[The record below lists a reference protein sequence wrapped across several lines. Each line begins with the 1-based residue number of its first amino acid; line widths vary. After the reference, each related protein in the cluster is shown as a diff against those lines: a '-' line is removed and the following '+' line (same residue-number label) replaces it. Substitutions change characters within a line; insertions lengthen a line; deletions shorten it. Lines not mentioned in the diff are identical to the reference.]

1 MLDKKSQD
9 SAKQASIEQDTI
21 ENGSAQNGYE
31 PSSSFLLDIA
41 PLLLTAMILMVQ
53 FFVFKDFTPHI
64 PLACGIL
71 ITGLFMKLRR
81 RSWAGM
87 EENFLKVVKIGLPAM
102 IILMGVGMLIGSW
115 IIAGTVPTILYYGF
129 SIFSPSSFLF
139 SVCLICAV
147 ISLATGT
154 SWGTVG
160 TVGLAMM
167 GIGLGLGIPAHFT
180 GGAIV
185 SGAFFGDKMSP
196 LSDTTNLTPAAADVD
211 LWEHIRGMLPT
222 TVPAMITALALYA
235 WIGMS
240 YGNDNVNMS
249 TIQALQSTLAS
260 NYNISL
266 ITLLPAVVVVG
277 AAVFKM
283 PAIPTVLGGVVVAS
297 LVAFFLQGVGVSDIF
312 NVLQNGFKSE
322 TGFDVVDQLLSKGGV
337 MSMTWVVTLTIFA
350 LAFIGSIEHY
360 GTLRAIMTKINNIV
374 KTRFGL
380 VTTTYASVIGVG
392 TIIGD
397 VYTTLVLPGRLLK
410 DKYKEMGYK
419 RTTLTRSIEDS
430 GTLLSPLIPW
440 NMGGSFVAAT
450 LGIAT
455 LTYAPF
461 AFACWLSPLF
471 GLLWAALGKFTPRED
486 EPTKEIV
493 LTKTS
498 NSTEPANTASI
509 NN

>member
-1 MLDKKSQD
+1 MLEPKPHNLDPDKD
-9 SAKQASIEQDTI
+9 
-21 ENGSAQNGYE
+21 GYG
-31 PSSSFLLDIA
+31 PSSNFLLDIA
-41 PLLLTAMILMVQ
+41 PLILTAMILMVQ
-53 FFVFKDFTPHI
+53 FFVFKDFTPHT

-71 ITGLFMKLRR
+71 ITGLFMKMRGR
-81 RSWAGM
+81 DWQGM
-87 EENFLKVVKIGLPAM
+87 EERFLRVIKIGLPAM

-129 SIFSPSSFLF
+129 SIFSPSSFLV
-139 SVCLICAV
+139 SVCIICAI
-147 ISLATGT
+147 ISVATGT

-167 GIGLGLGIPAHFT
+167 GIGMGLGIPAHFT

-196 LSDTTNLTPAAADVD
+196 LSDTTNLTPAAAGVE
-211 LWEHIRGMLPT
+211 LWDHIKGMLPT
-222 TVPAMITALALYA
+222 TVPAMITALAIYA
-235 WIGMS
+235 WIGMG
-240 YGNDNVNMS
+240 YGDDNIDLS
-249 TIQALQSTLAS
+249 SIQALKTNLAA
-260 NYNISL
+260 NYNLSI
-266 ITLLPAVVVVG
+266 ITLLPAAVVVI
-277 AAVFKM
+277 AAVRKM
-283 PAIPTVLGGVVVAS
+283 PAIPTVLSGVVVAS
-297 LVAFFLQGVGVSDIF
+297 LIAFFMQGVGVSEIF
-312 NVLQNGFKSE
+312 QVLQNGYVSE

-337 MSMTWVVTLTIFA
+337 MSMTWVITLTIFA
-350 LAFIGSIEHY
+350 LAFVGSLEHY
-360 GTLRAIMTKINNIV
+360 GTLKAIMAKINHFV
-374 KTRFGL
+374 KTRLGL
-380 VTTTYASVIGVG
+380 IFTTYGSVLSVG
-392 TIIGD
+392 TLIGD

-471 GLLWAALGKFTPRED
+471 GLLWAFLDKFIPRE
-486 EPTKEIV
+486 EPIV
-493 LTKTS
+493 EKLDT
-498 NSTEPANTASI
+498 NSSI
-509 NN
+509 SEV

>member
-1 MLDKKSQD
+1 MIDDKPHD
-9 SAKQASIEQDTI
+9 PAND
-21 ENGSAQNGYE
+21 GYG

-41 PLLLTAMILMVQ
+41 PLVLTAMILMVQ

-71 ITGLFMKLRR
+71 ITGLFMKMRGR
-81 RSWAGM
+81 DWQGM
-87 EENFLKVVKIGLPAM
+87 EERFLKVIKIGLPAM

-139 SVCLICAV
+139 SVCIICAI
-147 ISLATGT
+147 ISVATGT

-167 GIGLGLGIPAHFT
+167 GIGMGLGIPAHFT

-196 LSDTTNLTPAAADVD
+196 LSDTTNLTPAAAGVE
-211 LWEHIRGMLPT
+211 LWDHIRGMLPT
-222 TVPAMITALALYA
+222 TVPAMVTALAIYA
-235 WIGMS
+235 WIGMG
-240 YGNDNVNMS
+240 YGDDS
-249 TIQALQSTLAS
+249 IDLSSIRALQTSLAD
-260 NYNISL
+260 NYNLSI
-266 ITLLPAVVVVG
+266 ITLLPALVVVI
-277 AAVFKM
+277 AAVMKM

-297 LVAFFLQGVGVSDIF
+297 VIAFFLQGVGVSDIF
-312 NVLQNGFKSE
+312 NVLQNGFVSE
-322 TGFDVVDQLLSKGGV
+322 TGFDVVDKLLSKGGV
-337 MSMTWVVTLTIFA
+337 MSMTWVITLTIFA
-350 LAFIGSIEHY
+350 LAFVGSLEHY
-360 GTLRAIMTKINNIV
+360 GTLKAIMAKIDKAV
-374 KTRFGL
+374 KSRIGL
-380 VTTTYASVIGVG
+380 ILTTYASVLGVG
-392 TIIGD
+392 TLIGD

-410 DKYKEMGYK
+410 EKYKEMGYK

-471 GLLWAALGKFTPRED
+471 GLLWAFLDKFIPRE
-486 EPTKEIV
+486 EPTVEK
-493 LTKTS
+493 LDTATS
-498 NSTEPANTASI
+498 TSI
-509 NN
+509 SDV

>member
-1 MLDKKSQD
+1 MIEEKPYD
-9 SAKQASIEQDTI
+9 ASVE
-21 ENGSAQNGYE
+21 GYE

-41 PLLLTAMILMVQ
+41 PLILTSIILMVQ

-71 ITGLFMKLRR
+71 ITGFFMKIRGR
-81 RSWAGM
+81 AWEGM
-87 EENFLKVVKIGLPAM
+87 EERFLKVVKIGIPAM

-139 SVCLICAV
+139 SVCIICAL

-167 GIGLGLGIPAHFT
+167 GIGLGLGIPPHLT

-196 LSDTTNLTPAAADVD
+196 LSDTTNLTPAAAGVE
-211 LWEHIRGMLPT
+211 LWDHIRGMLPT
-222 TVPAMITALALYA
+222 TVPAMLCALAIYA
-235 WIGMS
+235 WLGMS
-240 YGNDNVNMS
+240 YGADDVDLS
-249 TIQALQSTLAS
+249 SIQALQTTLAD
-260 NYNISL
+260 NYNISV
-266 ITLLPAVVVVG
+266 ITLLPAAVVVG
-277 AAVFKM
+277 AAIMKM
-283 PAIPTVLGGVVVAS
+283 PAIPTVLSGVVVAG
-297 LVAFFLQGVGVSDIF
+297 LVAFFLQGAGVHDIF
-312 NVLQNGFKSE
+312 NVLQNGFVSE
-322 TGFDVVDQLLSKGGV
+322 TGLEVVDKLLSKGGV
-337 MSMTWVVTLTIFA
+337 MSMTWVITLTIFA
-350 LAFIGSIEHY
+350 LAFVGSLEHY
-360 GTLRAIMTKINNIV
+360 GTLKAIMAKINRLI
-374 KTRFGL
+374 KTRIGL
-380 VTTTYASVIGVG
+380 IISSYLSVIGVG

-419 RTTLTRSIEDS
+419 RTTLTRAIEDC

-440 NMGGSFVAAT
+440 NMGGGFVAAT

-455 LTYAPF
+455 ITYAPY
-461 AFACWLSPLF
+461 AFACWLSPIF
-471 GLLWAALGKFTPRED
+471 GLLWAFSGKFVPRDD
-486 EPTKEIV
+486 ESIKASPK
-493 LTKTS
+493 L
-498 NSTEPANTASI
+498 STVNDI
-509 NN
+509 

>member
-1 MLDKKSQD
+1 MIDDKPHD
-9 SAKQASIEQDTI
+9 PASD
-21 ENGSAQNGYE
+21 GYG

-41 PLLLTAMILMVQ
+41 PLVLTAMILMVQ

-71 ITGLFMKLRR
+71 ITGLFMKLRDR
-81 RSWAGM
+81 DWQGM
-87 EENFLKVVKIGLPAM
+87 EDRFLKVIKIGLPAM

-139 SVCLICAV
+139 SVCIICAI
-147 ISLATGT
+147 ISVATGT

-167 GIGLGLGIPAHFT
+167 GIGMGLGIPAHFT

-196 LSDTTNLTPAAADVD
+196 LSDTTNLTPAAAGVD
-211 LWEHIRGMLPT
+211 LWDHIKGMLPT
-222 TVPAMITALALYA
+222 TVPAMVTALAIYA
-235 WIGMS
+235 WIGMG
-240 YGNDNVNMS
+240 YGDDS
-249 TIQALQSTLAS
+249 IDLSSIQALQTNLAN
-260 NYNISL
+260 NYNL
-266 ITLLPAVVVVG
+266 GVITLLPALVVVA
-277 AAVFKM
+277 AAVMKM

-297 LVAFFLQGVGVSDIF
+297 LVAFFMQGVEVSEIF
-312 NVLQNGFKSE
+312 NVLQNGFVSE
-322 TGFDVVDQLLSKGGV
+322 TGFEVVDKLLSKGGV
-337 MSMTWVVTLTIFA
+337 MSMTWVITLTIFA
-350 LAFIGSIEHY
+350 LGFVGSLEHY
-360 GTLRAIMTKINNIV
+360 GTLKAIMAKIDKAV
-374 KTRFGL
+374 KSRIGL
-380 VTTTYASVIGVG
+380 ILTTYASVLGVG
-392 TIIGD
+392 TLIGD

-419 RTTLTRSIEDS
+419 RTTLTRSIEDT

-471 GLLWAALGKFTPRED
+471 GLLWAFLNKFIPRE
-486 EPTKEIV
+486 EPTVKNV
-493 LTKTS
+493 DTTS
-498 NSTEPANTASI
+498 TVNEA
-509 NN
+509 

>member
-1 MLDKKSQD
+1 MIDDKPHNP
-9 SAKQASIEQDTI
+9 DTD
-21 ENGSAQNGYE
+21 GYG
-31 PSSSFLLDIA
+31 PSSNFLLDIA
-41 PLLLTAMILMVQ
+41 PLVLTAIILMVQ
-53 FFVFKDFTPHI
+53 FFIFKDFTPHI

-71 ITGLFMKLRR
+71 ITGLFMKLRGR
-81 RSWAGM
+81 DWQGM
-87 EENFLKVVKIGLPAM
+87 EDRFLKVIKIGLPAM

-139 SVCLICAV
+139 SVCIICAI
-147 ISLATGT
+147 ISVATGT

-167 GIGLGLGIPAHFT
+167 GIGMGLGIPAHFT

-196 LSDTTNLTPAAADVD
+196 LSDTTNLTPAAAGVE

-222 TVPAMITALALYA
+222 TVPAMVTALAIYA
-235 WIGMS
+235 WIGMG
-240 YGNDNVNMS
+240 YGDDS
-249 TIQALQSTLAS
+249 IDLSSIQALQTSLAD
-260 NYNISL
+260 NYNLSV
-266 ITLLPAVVVVG
+266 ITLLPALVVVA
-277 AAVFKM
+277 AAVMKM

-297 LVAFFLQGVGVSDIF
+297 LIAFFMQGVGVSEIF
-312 NVLQNGFKSE
+312 SVLQNGYVSE
-322 TGFDVVDQLLSKGGV
+322 TGFEVVDKLLSKGGV
-337 MSMTWVVTLTIFA
+337 MSMTWVITLTIFA
-350 LAFIGSIEHY
+350 LGFVGSLEHY
-360 GTLRAIMTKINNIV
+360 GTLKAIMAKIDQAV
-374 KTRFGL
+374 KSRIGL
-380 VTTTYASVIGVG
+380 ILTTYASVLGVG

-410 DKYKEMGYK
+410 DKYQEMGYK

-471 GLLWAALGKFTPRED
+471 GLLWAFLNKFIPRE
-486 EPTKEIV
+486 EP
-493 LTKTS
+493 S
-498 NSTEPANTASI
+498 ANKLGTTASI
-509 NN
+509 NEV

>member
-1 MLDKKSQD
+1 MIDDKPHD
-9 SAKQASIEQDTI
+9 PASD
-21 ENGSAQNGYE
+21 GYG

-41 PLLLTAMILMVQ
+41 PLVLTAMILMVQ

-71 ITGLFMKLRR
+71 ITGLFMKLRGR
-81 RSWAGM
+81 DWQGM
-87 EENFLKVVKIGLPAM
+87 EDRFLKVIKIGLPAM

-139 SVCLICAV
+139 SVCIICAI
-147 ISLATGT
+147 ISVATGT

-167 GIGLGLGIPAHFT
+167 GIGMGLGIPAHFT

-196 LSDTTNLTPAAADVD
+196 LSDTTNLTPAAAGVD
-211 LWEHIRGMLPT
+211 LWDHIKGMLPT
-222 TVPAMITALALYA
+222 TVPAMVTALAIYA
-235 WIGMS
+235 WIGMG
-240 YGNDNVNMS
+240 YGDDS
-249 TIQALQSTLAS
+249 IDLSSIQALQTNLAN
-260 NYNISL
+260 NYNL
-266 ITLLPAVVVVG
+266 GVITLLPALVVVA
-277 AAVFKM
+277 AAVMKM

-297 LVAFFLQGVGVSDIF
+297 LVAFFMQGVEVSEIF
-312 NVLQNGFKSE
+312 NVLQNGFVSE
-322 TGFDVVDQLLSKGGV
+322 TGFEVVDKLLSKGGV
-337 MSMTWVVTLTIFA
+337 MSMTWVITLTIFA
-350 LAFIGSIEHY
+350 LGFVGSLEHY
-360 GTLRAIMTKINNIV
+360 GTLKAIMAKIDKAV
-374 KTRFGL
+374 KSRIGL
-380 VTTTYASVIGVG
+380 ILTTYASVLGVG
-392 TIIGD
+392 TLIGD

-419 RTTLTRSIEDS
+419 RTTLTRSIEDT

-471 GLLWAALGKFTPRED
+471 GLLWAFLNKFIPRE
-486 EPTKEIV
+486 EPTVKNVDTI
-493 LTKTS
+493 
-498 NSTEPANTASI
+498 STVNEA
-509 NN
+509 

>member
-1 MLDKKSQD
+1 MIDEKPHD
-9 SAKQASIEQDTI
+9 PASD
-21 ENGSAQNGYE
+21 GYG

-41 PLLLTAMILMVQ
+41 PLVLTAMILMIQ

-71 ITGLFMKLRR
+71 ITGLFMKLRGR
-81 RSWAGM
+81 DWQGM
-87 EENFLKVVKIGLPAM
+87 EDRFLKVIKIGLPAM

-139 SVCLICAV
+139 SVCIICAI
-147 ISLATGT
+147 ISVATGT

-167 GIGLGLGIPAHFT
+167 GIGMGLGIPAHFT

-196 LSDTTNLTPAAADVD
+196 LSDTTNLTPAAAGVD
-211 LWEHIRGMLPT
+211 LWDHIKGMLPT
-222 TVPAMITALALYA
+222 TVPAMVTALAIYA
-235 WIGMS
+235 WIGMG
-240 YGNDNVNMS
+240 YGDDNIDLS
-249 TIQALQSTLAS
+249 SIQALQTNLAN
-260 NYNISL
+260 NYNL
-266 ITLLPAVVVVG
+266 GVITLLPALVVVA
-277 AAVFKM
+277 AAVMKM
-283 PAIPTVLGGVVVAS
+283 PAIPTVLGGVIVAS
-297 LVAFFLQGVGVSDIF
+297 FIAFFMQGVGVSEIF
-312 NVLQNGFKSE
+312 SVLQNGFVSE
-322 TGFDVVDQLLSKGGV
+322 TGFEVVDKLLSKGGV
-337 MSMTWVVTLTIFA
+337 MSMTWVITLTIFA
-350 LAFIGSIEHY
+350 LGFVGSLEHY
-360 GTLRAIMTKINNIV
+360 GTLKAIMAKIDKAV
-374 KTRFGL
+374 KSRIGL
-380 VTTTYASVIGVG
+380 ILTTYASVLGVG
-392 TIIGD
+392 TLIGD

-419 RTTLTRSIEDS
+419 RTTLTRSIEDT

-471 GLLWAALGKFTPRED
+471 GLLWAFLNKFVPRE
-486 EPTKEIV
+486 EPTVKNV
-493 LTKTS
+493 DTTS
-498 NSTEPANTASI
+498 TVNEA
-509 NN
+509 

>member
-1 MLDKKSQD
+1 MIDDKPHD
-9 SAKQASIEQDTI
+9 PADD
-21 ENGSAQNGYE
+21 GYG

-41 PLLLTAMILMVQ
+41 PLVLTAMILMVQ
-53 FFVFKDFTPHI
+53 FFIFKDFTPHI

-71 ITGLFMKLRR
+71 ITGLFMKMRGR
-81 RSWAGM
+81 DWQGM
-87 EENFLKVVKIGLPAM
+87 EERFLKVIKIGLPAM

-139 SVCLICAV
+139 SVCIICAI
-147 ISLATGT
+147 ISVATGT

-167 GIGLGLGIPAHFT
+167 GIGMGLGIPAHFT

-196 LSDTTNLTPAAADVD
+196 LSDTTNLTPAAAGVE
-211 LWEHIRGMLPT
+211 LWDHIRGMLPT
-222 TVPAMITALALYA
+222 TVPAMVTALALYA
-235 WIGMS
+235 WIGMG
-240 YGNDNVNMS
+240 YGDDS
-249 TIQALQSTLAS
+249 IDLSSIRALQTSLAD
-260 NYNISL
+260 NYNLSI
-266 ITLLPAVVVVG
+266 ITLLPALVVVI
-277 AAVFKM
+277 AAVMKM

-297 LVAFFLQGVGVSDIF
+297 VIAFFLQGVGVSDIF
-312 NVLQNGFKSE
+312 NVLQNGFVSE
-322 TGFDVVDQLLSKGGV
+322 TGFEVVDKLLSKGGV
-337 MSMTWVVTLTIFA
+337 MSMTWVITLTIFA
-350 LAFIGSIEHY
+350 LAFVGSLEHY
-360 GTLRAIMTKINNIV
+360 GTLKAIMAKIDKAV
-374 KTRFGL
+374 KSRIGL
-380 VTTTYASVIGVG
+380 ILTTYASVLGVG
-392 TIIGD
+392 TLIGD

-410 DKYKEMGYK
+410 EKYKEMGYK

-471 GLLWAALGKFTPRED
+471 GLLWAFLDKFIPRE
-486 EPTKEIV
+486 EPTVEK
-493 LTKTS
+493 LDTATS
-498 NSTEPANTASI
+498 TSI
-509 NN
+509 SDV

>member
-1 MLDKKSQD
+1 MIDDKLHNPD
-9 SAKQASIEQDTI
+9 VD
-21 ENGSAQNGYE
+21 GYG
-31 PSSSFLLDIA
+31 PSSNFLLDIA
-41 PLLLTAMILMVQ
+41 PLVLTAIILMVQ
-53 FFVFKDFTPHI
+53 FFIFKDFTPHI

-71 ITGLFMKLRR
+71 ITGLFMKLRGR
-81 RSWAGM
+81 DWQGM
-87 EENFLKVVKIGLPAM
+87 EDQFLKVIKIGLPAM

-139 SVCLICAV
+139 SVCIICAI
-147 ISLATGT
+147 ISVATGT

-167 GIGLGLGIPAHFT
+167 GIGMGLGIPAHFT

-196 LSDTTNLTPAAADVD
+196 LSDTTNLTPAAAGVE

-222 TVPAMITALALYA
+222 TVPAMVTALAIYA
-235 WIGMS
+235 WIGMG
-240 YGNDNVNMS
+240 YGDDS
-249 TIQALQSTLAS
+249 IDLSSIQALQTSLAD
-260 NYNISL
+260 NYNLSV
-266 ITLLPAVVVVG
+266 ITLLPALVVVA
-277 AAVFKM
+277 AAVMKM

-297 LVAFFLQGVGVSDIF
+297 LIAFFMQGVGVSEIF
-312 NVLQNGFKSE
+312 SVLQNGYVSE
-322 TGFDVVDQLLSKGGV
+322 TGFEVVDKLLSKGGV
-337 MSMTWVVTLTIFA
+337 MSMTWVITLTIFA
-350 LAFIGSIEHY
+350 LGFVGSLEHY
-360 GTLRAIMTKINNIV
+360 GTLKAIMAKIDQAV
-374 KTRFGL
+374 KSRIGL
-380 VTTTYASVIGVG
+380 ILTTYASVLGVG

-410 DKYKEMGYK
+410 DKYQEMGYK

-471 GLLWAALGKFTPRED
+471 GLLWAFLNKFIPRE
-486 EPTKEIV
+486 EP
-493 LTKTS
+493 S
-498 NSTEPANTASI
+498 ANKLGTTASI
-509 NN
+509 NEV

>member
-1 MLDKKSQD
+1 MIDDKPHD
-9 SAKQASIEQDTI
+9 PASD
-21 ENGSAQNGYE
+21 GYG

-41 PLLLTAMILMVQ
+41 PLVLTAMILMVQ

-71 ITGLFMKLRR
+71 ITGLFMKLRGR
-81 RSWAGM
+81 DWQGM
-87 EENFLKVVKIGLPAM
+87 EDRFLKVIKIGLPAM

-139 SVCLICAV
+139 SVCIICAI
-147 ISLATGT
+147 ISVATGT

-167 GIGLGLGIPAHFT
+167 GIGMGLGIPAHFT

-196 LSDTTNLTPAAADVD
+196 LSDTTNLTPAAAGVD
-211 LWEHIRGMLPT
+211 LWDHIKGMLPT
-222 TVPAMITALALYA
+222 TVPAMVTALAIYA
-235 WIGMS
+235 WIGMG
-240 YGNDNVNMS
+240 YGDDS
-249 TIQALQSTLAS
+249 IDLSSIQALQTNLAN
-260 NYNISL
+260 NYNL
-266 ITLLPAVVVVG
+266 GVITLLPALVVVA
-277 AAVFKM
+277 AAVMKM

-297 LVAFFLQGVGVSDIF
+297 LVAFFMQGVEVSKIF
-312 NVLQNGFKSE
+312 NVLQNGFVSE
-322 TGFDVVDQLLSKGGV
+322 TGFEVVDKLLSKGGV
-337 MSMTWVVTLTIFA
+337 MSMTWVITLTIFA
-350 LAFIGSIEHY
+350 LGFVGSLEHY
-360 GTLRAIMTKINNIV
+360 GTLKAIMAKIDKAV
-374 KTRFGL
+374 KSRIGL
-380 VTTTYASVIGVG
+380 ILTTYASVLGVG
-392 TIIGD
+392 TLIGD

-419 RTTLTRSIEDS
+419 RTTLTRSIEDT

-471 GLLWAALGKFTPRED
+471 GLLWAFLNKFIPRE
-486 EPTKEIV
+486 EPTVKNV
-493 LTKTS
+493 DTTS
-498 NSTEPANTASI
+498 TVNEA
-509 NN
+509 

>member
-1 MLDKKSQD
+1 MIDDKPHD
-9 SAKQASIEQDTI
+9 PAND
-21 ENGSAQNGYE
+21 GYG

-41 PLLLTAMILMVQ
+41 PLVLTAMILMVQ

-71 ITGLFMKLRR
+71 ITGLFMKMRGR
-81 RSWAGM
+81 DWQGM
-87 EENFLKVVKIGLPAM
+87 EERFLKVIKIGLPAM

-139 SVCLICAV
+139 SVCIICAI
-147 ISLATGT
+147 ISVATGT

-167 GIGLGLGIPAHFT
+167 GIGMGLGIPAHFT

-196 LSDTTNLTPAAADVD
+196 LSDTTNLTPAAAGVE
-211 LWEHIRGMLPT
+211 LWDHIRGMLPT
-222 TVPAMITALALYA
+222 TVPAMVTALAIYA
-235 WIGMS
+235 WIGMG
-240 YGNDNVNMS
+240 YGDDS
-249 TIQALQSTLAS
+249 IDLSSIQALQASLAD
-260 NYNISL
+260 NYNLSI
-266 ITLLPAVVVVG
+266 ITLLPALVVVI
-277 AAVFKM
+277 AAVMKM

-297 LVAFFLQGVGVSDIF
+297 LIAFFLQGVGVSEIF
-312 NVLQNGFKSE
+312 NVLQNGYVSE

-337 MSMTWVVTLTIFA
+337 MSMTWVITLTIFA
-350 LAFIGSIEHY
+350 LAFVGSLEHY
-360 GTLRAIMTKINNIV
+360 GTLKAIMAKINHFV
-374 KTRFGL
+374 KTRLGL
-380 VTTTYASVIGVG
+380 IFTTYGSVLSVG
-392 TIIGD
+392 TLIGD

-410 DKYKEMGYK
+410 EKYKEMGYK

-471 GLLWAALGKFTPRED
+471 GLLWAFLDKFIPRE
-486 EPTKEIV
+486 EPTVEK
-493 LTKTS
+493 LDTTTS
-498 NSTEPANTASI
+498 ASTNEV
-509 NN
+509 

>member
-1 MLDKKSQD
+1 MIDDKPHD
-9 SAKQASIEQDTI
+9 PNVD
-21 ENGSAQNGYE
+21 GYG

-41 PLLLTAMILMVQ
+41 PLVLTAMILMVQ

-71 ITGLFMKLRR
+71 ITGLFMKLRGR
-81 RSWAGM
+81 DWQGM
-87 EENFLKVVKIGLPAM
+87 EERFLKVIKIGLPAM

-139 SVCLICAV
+139 SVCILCAI
-147 ISLATGT
+147 ISVATGT

-167 GIGLGLGIPAHFT
+167 GIGMGLGIPAHFT

-196 LSDTTNLTPAAADVD
+196 LSDTTNLTPAAAGVE
-211 LWEHIRGMLPT
+211 LWDHIRGMLPT
-222 TVPAMITALALYA
+222 TIPAMITALALYA
-235 WIGMS
+235 WIGMG
-240 YGNDNVNMS
+240 YGNDS
-249 TIQALQSTLAS
+249 IDLSSIRALQTNLAN
-260 NYNISL
+260 NYNL
-266 ITLLPAVVVVG
+266 GVITLLPALVVVI
-277 AAVFKM
+277 AAAMKM
-283 PAIPTVLGGVVVAS
+283 PAIPTVLGGVIVAS
-297 LVAFFLQGVGVSDIF
+297 IIAFFMQGVGVSEIF
-312 NVLQNGFKSE
+312 NVLQNGFVSE
-322 TGFDVVDQLLSKGGV
+322 TGFEVVDKLLSKGGV
-337 MSMTWVVTLTIFA
+337 MSMTWVITLTIFA
-350 LAFIGSIEHY
+350 LGFVGSLEHY
-360 GTLRAIMTKINNIV
+360 GTLKAIMAKIDKAV
-374 KTRFGL
+374 KSRIGL
-380 VTTTYASVIGVG
+380 ILTTYASVIGVG
-392 TIIGD
+392 TLIGD

-471 GLLWAALGKFTPRED
+471 GLLWAFLDKFIPREEVTTEKLD
-486 EPTKEIV
+486 T
-493 LTKTS
+493 TS
-498 NSTEPANTASI
+498 SVHKASV
-509 NN
+509 NEV

>member
-1 MLDKKSQD
+1 MIDEKNQNP
-9 SAKQASIEQDTI
+9 SAE
-21 ENGSAQNGYE
+21 GYG

-41 PLLLTAMILMVQ
+41 PLVLTAIILMVQ

-71 ITGLFMKLRR
+71 ITGLFMKLRGR
-81 RSWAGM
+81 DWDGM
-87 EENFLKVVKIGLPAM
+87 EQRFLKVVKIGLPA
-102 IILMGVGMLIGSW
+102 ILILMGVGMLIGAW

-129 SIFSPSSFLF
+129 SIFTPSSFLV
-139 SVCLICAV
+139 SVCIICAI

-167 GIGLGLGIPAHFT
+167 GIGLGLGVPAPLV

-196 LSDTTNLTPAAADVD
+196 LSDTTNLTPAAAGID
-211 LWEHIRGMLPT
+211 LWEHIKGMLPT
-222 TVPAMITALALYA
+222 TVPAMITAVLIYA
-235 WIGMS
+235 WIGTS
-240 YGNDNVNMS
+240 YGSDSVDMS
-249 TIQALQSTLAS
+249 SIEAIKASLAS
-260 NYNISL
+260 NYNLSV
-266 ITLLPAVVVVG
+266 ITLLPAVVVIG
-277 AAVFKM
+277 AAVMKM
-283 PAIPTVLGGVVVAS
+283 PAIPTVLVGVVVAS
-297 LVAFFLQGVGVSDIF
+297 VIAVFMQGVGLHDVF

-322 TGFDVVDQLLSKGGV
+322 TGLEIVDQLLSKGGV

-350 LAFIGSIEHY
+350 LAFVGSLEHY
-360 GTLRAIMTKINNIV
+360 GTLKAIMAKLDKVI

-380 VTTTYASVIGVG
+380 VISSYASVIGVG

-410 DKYKEMGYK
+410 DKYQEMGYK
-419 RTTLTRSIEDS
+419 RTTLTRAVEDC

-455 LTYAPF
+455 ITYAPY

-471 GLLWAALGKFTPRED
+471 GLLWLALNKFIPRETPSVPVS
-486 EPTKEIV
+486 EHV
-493 LTKTS
+493 VVTS
-498 NSTEPANTASI
+498 NNI
-509 NN
+509 

>member
-1 MLDKKSQD
+1 MIDDKPYD
-9 SAKQASIEQDTI
+9 PAND
-21 ENGSAQNGYE
+21 GYG

-41 PLLLTAMILMVQ
+41 PLVLTAMILMVQ

-71 ITGLFMKLRR
+71 ITGLFMKLRGR
-81 RSWAGM
+81 DWQGM
-87 EENFLKVVKIGLPAM
+87 EERFLKVIKIGLPAM

-139 SVCLICAV
+139 SVCIICAI
-147 ISLATGT
+147 ISVATGT

-167 GIGLGLGIPAHFT
+167 GIGMGLGIPAHFT

-196 LSDTTNLTPAAADVD
+196 LSDTTNLTPAAAGVE
-211 LWEHIRGMLPT
+211 LWDHIKGMLPT

-235 WIGMS
+235 WIGMG
-240 YGNDNVNMS
+240 YGDDS
-249 TIQALQSTLAS
+249 IDLSSIRALQTNLAD
-260 NYNISL
+260 NYNLSV
-266 ITLLPAVVVVG
+266 ITLLPALVVVV
-277 AAVFKM
+277 AAVMKM

-297 LVAFFLQGVGVSDIF
+297 FIAFFMQGVGVSEIF
-312 NVLQNGFKSE
+312 NVLQNGFVSE
-322 TGFDVVDQLLSKGGV
+322 TGFEVVDKLLSKGGV
-337 MSMTWVVTLTIFA
+337 MSMTWVITLTIFA
-350 LAFIGSIEHY
+350 LAFVGSLEHY
-360 GTLRAIMTKINNIV
+360 GTLKAIMAKIDKAV
-374 KTRFGL
+374 KSRIGL
-380 VTTTYASVIGVG
+380 ILTTYASVLGVG
-392 TIIGD
+392 TLIGD

-471 GLLWAALGKFTPRED
+471 GLLWAFLDKFIPRE
-486 EPTKEIV
+486 EPSVEKLDTA
-493 LTKTS
+493 TS
-498 NSTEPANTASI
+498 TSI
-509 NN
+509 SDV